1 MTSRDYIWTMRHCC
15 LLMAVMLLAACA
27 GDKGAGGPAAQSV
40 GAHYKVG
47 QPYQINGTW
56 YYPKEDYAYDET
68 GIASWYGA
76 DFHGKYT
83 ANGEIYN
90 KNELTAAH
98 PTLPMPSLARVTN
111 LENGRSIVV
120 RVNDRGPFSKSRL
133 IDVTQ
138 RVAQLLGFEKQGT
151 AKVRVQVLA
160 DESKAIADAM
170 RRYGSTSVAMASE
183 PSDAPVTEVSPLPPP
198 INRSVQTAELQP
210 LPTSKSESREVIRT
224 IKPVAEVRQLPLEGS
239 TQIFVQA
246 GAFTQS
252 ANAERLKLKLSSV
265 GTTSIS
271 EFVKDGATFYR
282 VRVGPVSSV
291 AQADQLLQRVLK
303 SGSDKARI
311 IVD

>member
-1 MTSRDYIWTMRHCC
+1 MIFVRRCG
-15 LLMAVMLLAACA
+15 LLSTVLMLAACA
-27 GDKGAGGPAAQSV
+27 SDKGPAGPAAQSV

-68 GIASWYGA
+68 GIASWYGD

-90 KNELTAAH
+90 MHELTAAH
-98 PTLPMPSLARVTN
+98 PTLPLPSLARVTN

-120 RVNDRGPFSKSRL
+120 RVNDRGPFSNKRL

-183 PSDAPVTEVSPLPPP
+183 PADTPVAETSPLLPG
-198 INRSVQTAELQP
+198 NRSVQVAELDP
-210 LPTSKSESREVIRT
+210 IPTTKAETRNVIRT

-246 GAFTQS
+246 GAFTQA
-252 ANAERLKLKLSSV
+252 ANAERLKTKLSAI
-265 GTTSIS
+265 GATSIS

-282 VRVGPVSSV
+282 VRLGPVANV
-291 AQADQLLQRVLK
+291 GQADQLLQRVLK
-303 SGSDKARI
+303 SGTNNAKI